1 MHIVVAGGSGFLGTA
16 LTKALATAGHEVTI
30 LTRTPKAANH
40 VHWDPGNPLASW
52 TDILARADAVINL
65 AGAPMNAGR
74 WNASHKQLL
83 RRSRIATAQAL
94 ASAIRRAKT
103 PPIFLSGSAVGFY
116 GTERREPVDEGAA
129 PGDDFLAQLCADW
142 EQAAQS
148 AEEATRLVLLRTG
161 VVLAREG
168 GAFPELARPFR
179 FFAGG
184 PIGTGRQVVS
194 WIHVD
199 DWVAMTLWALGD
211 TRVSGPLN
219 LTAPN
224 PVTNAE
230 LAQAMGRA
238 MHRPSFVP
246 APAFAV
252 RMLVGEM
259 ADAAILN
266 GQCVIP
272 TKALSLGYQFA
283 HPTIDDALRQ
293 MLN

>member
-1 MHIVVAGGSGFLGTA
+1 
-16 LTKALATAGHEVTI
+16 
-30 LTRTPKAANH
+30 
-40 VHWDPGNPLASW
+40 
-52 TDILARADAVINL
+52 
-65 AGAPMNAGR
+65 
-74 WNASHKQLL
+74 
-83 RRSRIATAQAL
+83 
-94 ASAIRRAKT
+94 
-103 PPIFLSGSAVGFY
+103 
-116 GTERREPVDEGAA
+116 
-129 PGDDFLAQLCADW
+129 
-142 EQAAQS
+142 
-148 AEEATRLVLLRTG
+148 
-161 VVLAREG
+161 
-168 GAFPELARPFR
+168 
-179 FFAGG
+179 
-184 PIGTGRQVVS
+184 
-194 WIHVD
+194 
-199 DWVAMTLWALGD
+199 MTLWALGD